1 MTEPSASAPREEP
14 PQEAL
19 RKASRARIL
28 LMLCV
33 GGAVLA
39 IGGCGLFL
47 FNLDINGGGSS
58 QRETL
63 AAIGAIVF
71 FVGVLAFVVG
81 CIWAFSRWVARRFNK
96 AED

>member
-1 MTEPSASAPREEP
+1 MTEPPYSAPREEP

-19 RKASRARIL
+19 RKASRKRIL

-33 GGAVLA
+33 GGFVLA

-47 FNLDINGGGSS
+47 FNLDIGGASTS

-71 FVGVLAFVVG
+71 FAGVLAFVVG
-81 CIWAFSRWVARRFNK
+81 CIWAFSRWVARRFDK

>member
-1 MTEPSASAPREEP
+1 MTEPPASASQEP

-19 RKASRARIL
+19 RKASRERIIV
-28 LMLCV
+28 MLV
-33 GGAVLA
+33 LGGLVLG

-47 FNLDINGGGSS
+47 FNLDLEGGSS

-71 FVGVLAFVVG
+71 FVGVLSFVVG
-81 CIWAFSRWVARRFNK
+81 CIWAFSRWVARRFDK